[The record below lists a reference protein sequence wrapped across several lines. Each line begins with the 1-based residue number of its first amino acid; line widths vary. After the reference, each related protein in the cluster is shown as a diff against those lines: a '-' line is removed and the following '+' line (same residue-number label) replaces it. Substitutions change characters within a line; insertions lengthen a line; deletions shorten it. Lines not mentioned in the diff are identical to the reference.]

1 MLLTLFLLLTAS
13 AEAASARRWDLVG
26 TLGKKIKMKRS
37 EIKQK
42 RWGTLGKLQLML
54 RKAAKALYQVTKV
67 CKIKL
72 LNRWNSLLV

>member
-1 MLLTLFLLLTAS
+1 
-13 AEAASARRWDLVG
+13 
-26 TLGKKIKMKRS
+26 MKRS
-37 EIKQK
+37 KIKQK

-67 CKIKL
+67 SKNKL